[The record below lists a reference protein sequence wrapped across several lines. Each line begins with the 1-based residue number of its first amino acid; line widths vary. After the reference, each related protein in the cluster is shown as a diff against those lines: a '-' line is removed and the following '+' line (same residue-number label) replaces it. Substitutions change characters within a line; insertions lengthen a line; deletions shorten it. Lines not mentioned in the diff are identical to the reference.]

1 MKTTLQKG
9 GNEKIMY
16 KALASGCIGH
26 NVTLEISAP
35 IAKKYGFEGIFLD
48 IQQEC
53 QRPIEETKRILAEN
67 NLKPAGIGLPVE
79 FRAGEEVF
87 HRDMEKL
94 EEYAKYAAACGVD
107 RCSTWI
113 LPASDTLSYEDNF
126 ELHRSRLKEAA
137 ILLERYGISLG
148 LEYVGPP
155 TMRIG
160 KKYEFIHNLDQMLEL
175 CKAIGTGNMGIL
187 VDLFHWDMAQQTLA
201 DFKKFPNESWI
212 VCVHVMDAP
221 AGIPREEQLDSVR
234 ALPGSTGV
242 LKSDAFFQGL
252 KEIGYTGPVMVEPF
266 VPELG
271 EMPFEEAVK
280 VVKESLDK
288 IWA

>member
-1 MKTTLQKG
+1 
-9 GNEKIMY
+9 MY
-16 KALASGCIGH
+16 KALASGAIGH
-26 NVTLEISAP
+26 NVALEIAAP

-48 IQQEC
+48 IGSDS
-53 QRPIEETKRILAEN
+53 QRPIEETKKILAEN

-79 FRAGEEVF
+79 FRAGEDVF
-87 HRDMEKL
+87 RKDMEKL
-94 EEYAKYAAACGVD
+94 EEYAKYAAACGID
-107 RCSTWI
+107 RCSTYI
-113 LPASDTLSYEDNF
+113 LPASDILTYEENF

-137 ILLERYGISLG
+137 EILGKHGISLG

-155 TMRIG
+155 TMRAG

-175 CKAIGTGNMGIL
+175 CNAIGTDNIGFL
-187 VDLFHWDMAQQTLA
+187 LDLWHWDMAEQTFA
-201 DFKKFPNESWI
+201 DFKKFPDESWI

-221 AGIPREEQLDSVR
+221 AGIPREEQLDQVR

-242 LKSDAFFQGL
+242 LKSAEFFQGL
-252 KEIGYTGPVMVEPF
+252 RELGYTGPIMVEPF

-288 IWA
+288 IWV